1 MAIVGEAIAGDGL
14 AIEDLA
20 VRPRLDLN
28 TLTAIKDSWTP
39 CFKTSFEEDWHQLV
53 RGSVALSPL
62 ELWLP
67 SVSAT
72 ML

>member
-1 MAIVGEAIAGDGL
+1 MATVGVAIAGDGL

-20 VRPRLDLN
+20 VRPRLDSN
-28 TLTAIKDSWTP
+28 TLTAVKDSWTP
-39 CFKTSFEEDWHQLV
+39 YSKTSFEEDWHQLV
-53 RGSVALSPL
+53 KDFATLSPL